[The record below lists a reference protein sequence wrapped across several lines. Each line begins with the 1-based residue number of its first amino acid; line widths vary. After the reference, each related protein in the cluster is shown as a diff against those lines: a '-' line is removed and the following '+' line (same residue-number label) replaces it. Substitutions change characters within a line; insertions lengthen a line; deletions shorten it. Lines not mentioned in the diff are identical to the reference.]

1 MKRFNLLLFVFAYLL
16 TILFMFPFLGT
27 YHTFAQTKPTKQP
40 PTADTLNRLTKEFIA
55 TYGNFSK
62 TLNKESVL
70 KYMDKNVSSLLTNT
84 NISKNVVKFRSDY
97 AGFSA
102 YLDKLTEATKKEILL
117 TYTLT
122 NIIRTYTNEDMGVV
136 TYTADYNIQK
146 EKKLWTK
153 GTETVVLAFKR
164 LGAEWK
170 IIHYTTTTIED
181 QKLVGEC
188 FCEYVENKDGSF
200 DLITL
205 IPAGKSYEEQKAKI
219 IFEDFVENNTRIRR
233 VRLDEDIYNW
243 ELSSEL
249 FYVVP
254 SKTITTVIAANS
266 QETIS
271 LGKMKTKQEVIEKI
285 LLNNFQESCQEVKS
299 KRVVKLK

>member
-1 MKRFNLLLFVFAYLL
+1 MKRISSLFLAINLLLISYA
-16 TILFMFPFLGT
+16 
-27 YHTFAQTKPTKQP
+27 FAQTKPTKKLT
-40 PTADTLNRLTKEFIA
+40 TADTLNNLTKEFIT

-70 KYMDKNVSSLLTNT
+70 KYMDKDVSSLLTNT
-84 NISKNVVKFRSDY
+84 NISKNVIKFKSDY

-102 YLDKLTEATKKEILL
+102 YLDRLVEATKKDIIL
-117 TYTLT
+117 TYLLT
-122 NIIRTYTNEDMGVV
+122 NIIRTYINEDMGVV

-164 LGAEWK
+164 LENQWK

-188 FCEYVENKDGSF
+188 FCEFVESKDGGF
-200 DLITL
+200 EMLTL
-205 IPAGKSYEEQKAKI
+205 IPAGKSYEEQRAKI
-219 IFEDFVENNTRIRR
+219 VFEDIVENGARIRR
-233 VRLDEDIYNW
+233 VRLEEDIYNW

-249 FYVVP
+249 FFNVNPKKVT
-254 SKTITTVIAANS
+254 TISSGTAGAE
-266 QETIS
+266 QIS
-271 LGKMKTKQEVIEKI
+271 LGKAKTKQEVIEKI
-285 LLNNFQESCQEVKS
+285 ILNNFQESCQEVKS
-299 KRVVKLK
+299 KKVVKLK

>member
-1 MKRFNLLLFVFAYLL
+1 MKRFNFIFLIINVLLIGY
-16 TILFMFPFLGT
+16 
-27 YHTFAQTKPTKQP
+27 TFAQTKPTKKL
-40 PTADTLNRLTKEFIA
+40 TTTDTLNNLTKEFIT

-62 TLNKESVL
+62 TLNKEGVL
-70 KYMDKNVSSLLTNT
+70 KYMDKEVSSLLTNT
-84 NISKNVVKFRSDY
+84 NISKSVIKFRSDY

-102 YLDKLTEATKKEILL
+102 YLDKLIEATKKDIIL
-117 TYTLT
+117 TYVLT
-122 NIIRTYTNEDMGVV
+122 NIIRTYINEDMGVV

-164 LGAEWK
+164 FGTDWK

-188 FCEYVENKDGSF
+188 FCEYLENKDGSF
-200 DLITL
+200 ELLTL

-219 IFEDFVENNTRIRR
+219 IFEDYVENNVRIRR
-233 VRLDEDIYNW
+233 VRLDNDIYNW

-249 FYVVP
+249 FYIVP
-254 SKTITTVIAANS
+254 TKPTTTVVSGAS
-266 QETIS
+266 TLGGDTVS

-285 LLNNFQESCQEVKS
+285 LLNNFQENCQEVKS
-299 KRVVKLK
+299 KKVAKLK